1 MNILIFTTDYKPARG
16 SGIANL
22 TTFLA
27 GQWDAMGETVVVLA
41 PKAKGYKEFDRL
53 QNFATYRFTNIL
65 VLREI
70 TCFFMMLY
78 ILRKHAIQTIVNMI
92 WLPGGALSFLL
103 NLIVKIPY
111 HVLVYGADIVHKAPA
126 HPSLKH
132 RIRSR
137 MRGVKQ
143 KVFKNASKVFAI
155 SGYTKQ
161 LLKHYAVS
169 ENKIRIVY
177 PACVPFTVFH
187 PSLDGDAVKS
197 KFAPGNEKLILS
209 VGRMDFYKGHDGVIR
224 ALSTLRD
231 KTAPF
236 HYVLIGKGPEKHN
249 LQNLVR
255 TLHMESHVSFA
266 GEVNDRDLP
275 LYYAACDLFVF
286 PSLEIE
292 EAGEMEGFGIVL
304 VEAMACKKP
313 VISGISGGTR
323 EVVIHEESGL
333 LVNAGDTEKL
343 AGAIKRMLC
352 DEPFARKMAENGYN
366 RAREIFDG
374 QKIAKTFLD
383 ELKKI
388 YETV

>member
-1 MNILIFTTDYKPARG
+1 MAILIFTTDYKPSQG
-16 SGIANL
+16 SGIANF
-22 TTFLA
+22 TFFLVETL
-27 GQWDAMGETVVVLA
+27 DAAREAIIVLS
-41 PKAKGYKEFDRL
+41 PKVPDSQKFDKKQR
-53 QNFATYRFTNIL
+53 FRTYRFTNIL
-65 VLREI
+65 IWRELY
-70 TCFFMMLY
+70 CFFFLLFLMK
-78 ILRKHAIQTIVNMI
+78 KHNIKIIINMV
-92 WLPGGALSFLL
+92 WLPCGVISFML
-103 NLIVKIPY
+103 NILMKIPY
-111 HVLVYGADIVHKAPA
+111 CIVVYGADVVHKAPA

-143 KVFKNASKVFAI
+143 KVFENANKIFAI

-169 ENKIRIVY
+169 ENKIKIVY

-187 PSLDGDAVKS
+187 PSLDGHAVKS
-197 KFAPGNEKLILS
+197 KFAPRNEKLILS

-236 HYVLIGKGPEKHN
+236 HYVIVGTGHEKQN

-266 GEVNDRDLP
+266 GEVNDLELP